1 LQAQYAKAS
10 MLRLTTPDISMKIDP
25 YYYPVIIIA
34 AFAIG
39 MLIALALGF
48 RPEHGST
55 KEALELVPS
64 NLDLANVIWRVK
76 SL

>member
-1 LQAQYAKAS
+1 
-10 MLRLTTPDISMKIDP
+10 MLRLPTPDIFMKIDP

-39 MLIALALGF
+39 MLVALALGF

-55 KEALELVPS
+55 QETLELTPS
-64 NLDLANVIWRVK
+64 NLKFLHVIWRAK

>member
-1 LQAQYAKAS
+1 
-10 MLRLTTPDISMKIDP
+10 MLRLPTSDIFMKIDP

-55 KEALELVPS
+55 QGTLELDPS
-64 NLDLANVIWRVK
+64 NLEFLHVIWRVK
-76 SL
+76 SV

>member
-1 LQAQYAKAS
+1 MQAQYAS
-10 MLRLTTPDISMKIDP
+10 TGMLRLPTPDIFMKIDP

-64 NLDLANVIWRVK
+64 NLELVNVIWRVK